1 MKHRPVHA
9 CLSGFAGRRF
19 MVVLAIAGVPSAYV
33 QSAPVLA
40 QSAASTERGFAV
52 TQDAWRYFSLL
63 PVSARLDLGRMPS
76 SGLRIRQASA
86 SGIDLRFDGSAA
98 GRTPGLA
105 ATGQRWSSADIGSSW
120 GRASVGLTVL
130 RSSEGLGVGHH
141 GVAAAENAALSLSGT
156 YRLGMN
162 WGVAGQYAAGYSD
175 GIVRWADGAT
185 HRLGSQRTDVIAL
198 GLFKNE
204 TLLRGDRLSLSVG
217 QPVRASTTSA
227 DRPYE
232 LYDFSASLRTDS
244 MSMRPTAREMFAEL
258 NYYAPLS
265 GSMGLGLSLV
275 NRTRA
280 NLDSSGPY
288 ERILSIRFSSSF

>member
-1 MKHRPVHA
+1 MKHRPVHFSSLGSVGRCLGCAMAVA
-9 CLSGFAGRRF
+9 CAPFGPFAPF
-19 MVVLAIAGVPSAYV
+19 A
-33 QSAPVLA
+33 QA
-40 QSAASTERGFAV
+40 QSNATVERGFAV
-52 TQDAWRYFSLL
+52 TQDAWQYFSLL
-63 PVSARLDLGRMPS
+63 PVSARLDLGRMPT
-76 SGLRIRQASA
+76 SGLRIKQSSA
-86 SGIDLRFDGSAA
+86 AGSDLRFEGSTA
-98 GRTPGLA
+98 GRAPALA
-105 ATGQRWSSADIGSSW
+105 ATGQRWASADIASSW
-120 GRASVGLTVL
+120 GRATIGVSVL
-130 RSSEGLGVGHH
+130 RSSDGLGVGQH
-141 GVAAAENAALSLSGT
+141 GMAATENAALSLSGT
-156 YRLGMN
+156 YRLGMT
-162 WGVAGQYAAGYSD
+162 WGLAGQYAAGYSD

-217 QPVRASTTSA
+217 QPVRASSSSA

-244 MSMRPTAREMFAEL
+244 MSIRPTTREMFAEL

-288 ERILSIRFSSSF
+288 ERILSIRFSTSF